1 MFLCKNSAQETAN
14 FATDNNTSSIY
25 RSKRVV
31 LDNKRYMTEQE
42 LANVIWDIKEI
53 IRNLYDDA
61 EVEDVI
67 LPFTLLR
74 RLDCVLDEHRDAIMK
89 EMNAIKDKP
98 VLMQDIKLK
107 SLLKQHKL
115 TFFNKSGLSLER
127 LLGAPG
133 QIGASFQTYLDG
145 FTDNVKDILAN
156 FVHTDTSSE
165 TLDLSPIY
173 SRLDRHDKL
182 FSVIQLFVQRAD
194 LHPNVV
200 SNAMM
205 GTVFEIV
212 IRRSKESSN
221 TKAGQFYTPREIVRL
236 LVSLTM
242 CGKESELYEP
252 GRAFSIYDPCC
263 GTGGMLTAGR
273 EYLQEISGRKDLK
286 VYLYGQELNEKTY
299 AICKSDLLMK
309 GEDQN
314 LDRQLFRGDTLGDD
328 KLEGSTFNFM
338 LANPPFG
345 VDWGKDERVKKRVQ
359 DDNCPGG
366 RFEAGLPSSND
377 GSLLFL
383 QHMISKMDNQRGS
396 RIGIV
401 LNGSPLFNGEAGS
414 GWSNIRKML
423 LDRNLLDCIVALPKN
438 LFYGTDI
445 TTYLW
450 ILDNKRP
457 AERLNKVLF
466 INAAHAEYTKL
477 LQKNLGKKRFEI
489 SEDGA
494 RDILTMYRE
503 YTDAIRDIVYEK
515 TGEVEH
521 LQVARLLD
529 YDDFRYTTVATR
541 RPLRLWYEN
550 IVEKY
555 TTLCENEDF
564 DANAKKNAILKTV
577 SNIDGI
583 DEKRSDC
590 EFFAYLKAQKIKY
603 TAAELKLLRTM
614 FGTISEDAPEV
625 HEKPLDVKSDFV
637 ADTNLNDTEKIPQKR
652 DIDEYFAQEVL
663 PYAPD
668 AWMDRTKD
676 KLGVEFPFTRIF
688 YKYRPLRSADAILA
702 ELKSLDDSINI

>member
-1 MFLCKNSAQETAN
+1 
-14 FATDNNTSSIY
+14 
-25 RSKRVV
+25 
-31 LDNKRYMTEQE
+31 MTEQE

-98 VLMQDIKLK
+98 ALMQDIKLK

-127 LLGAPG
+127 LLGAPD
-133 QIGASFQTYLDG
+133 QIGASFQAYLDG

-156 FVHTDTSSE
+156 FVHTDTLSE

-173 SRLDRHDKL
+173 SRLERHDKL
-182 FSVIQLFVQRAD
+182 YSIIQLFVKRAD

-200 SNAMM
+200 SNSMM

-212 IRRSKESSN
+212 VRRSKESSN

-273 EYLQEISGRKDLK
+273 EYLQELSGRKDLK

-345 VDWGKDERVKKRVQ
+345 MDWGKDERVKKRVM

-366 RFEAGLPSSND
+366 RFEAGLPSSKD

-383 QHMISKMDNQRGS
+383 QHMISKMDNQKGS

-450 ILDNKRP
+450 IIDNKRP
-457 AERLNKVLF
+457 VERLNKVLF
-466 INAAHAEYTKL
+466 INASHTEYTKL

-494 RDILTMYRE
+494 KDILTMYRE
-503 YTDAIRDIVYEK
+503 YTDAIRDIVYDK
-515 TGEVEH
+515 TGEVEQ

-550 IVEKY
+550 ITEKY
-555 TTLCENEDF
+555 AALCEEENF

-577 SNIDGI
+577 SETENIND
-583 DEKRSDC
+583 KRSDS
-590 EFFAYLKAQKIKY
+590 EFFAYLNTNKIKY
-603 TAAELKLLRTM
+603 TATDLKLLRTM
-614 FGTISEDAPEV
+614 FGTISEEAPEV
-625 HEKPLDVKSDFV
+625 HEKPLDTKSDFV
-637 ADTNLNDTEKIPQKR
+637 TDTNLSDTENSSKER
-652 DIDEYFAQEVL
+652 
-663 PYAPD
+663 
-668 AWMDRTKD
+668 
-676 KLGVEFPFTRIF
+676 
-688 YKYRPLRSADAILA
+688 YR
-702 ELKSLDDSINI
+702 

>member
-1 MFLCKNSAQETAN
+1 
-14 FATDNNTSSIY
+14 
-25 RSKRVV
+25 
-31 LDNKRYMTEQE
+31 MTEQE

-89 EMNAIKDKP
+89 EMTAIKDKP
-98 VLMQDIKLK
+98 ILMQEIKLK

-156 FVHTDTSSE
+156 FVHTDTSSQ

-194 LHPNVV
+194 LHPGVV

-263 GTGGMLTAGR
+263 GTGGMLTIGR
-273 EYLQEISGRKDLK
+273 EYLQETSGRNDLK

-377 GSLLFL
+377 GSFLFL
-383 QHMISKMDNQRGS
+383 QHMVSKMDSRRGS

-450 ILDNKRP
+450 ILDNRRS

-466 INAAHAEYTKL
+466 INAAHAEYTRL

-489 SEDGA
+489 SEYGA
-494 RDILTMYRE
+494 KDILTMYRE
-503 YTDAIRDIVYEK
+503 YTDATRDIVYEK
-515 TGEVEH
+515 TGEVEQ

-529 YDDFRYTTVATR
+529 YDDFRYTTVVTR

-550 IVEKY
+550 ISEKY
-555 TTLCENEDF
+555 AALCEVEDF
-564 DANAKKNAILKTV
+564 DADARKNVILKTV
-577 SNIDGI
+577 SEIDGI
-583 DEKRSDC
+583 DEKRSDS
-590 EFFAYLKAQKIKY
+590 EFFAFLKDQKIKY
-603 TAAELKLLRTM
+603 TATELKLLRTS

-625 HEKPLDVKSDFV
+625 HEKPLNTKSDFV
-637 ADTNLNDTEKIPQKR
+637 ADTNLNDTEKIPQKQ
-652 DIDEYFAQEVL
+652 DIDEYFAREVL

>member
-1 MFLCKNSAQETAN
+1 
-14 FATDNNTSSIY
+14 
-25 RSKRVV
+25 
-31 LDNKRYMTEQE
+31 MTEQE

-61 EVEDVI
+61 EVEDII

-98 VLMQDIKLK
+98 ALMQDIKLK

-127 LLGAPG
+127 LLGAPD
-133 QIGASFQTYLDG
+133 QIGASFQAYLDG

-173 SRLDRHDKL
+173 SRLERHDKL
-182 FSVIQLFVQRAD
+182 YSIIQLFVQRAD

-200 SNAMM
+200 SNSMM

-212 IRRSKESSN
+212 VRRSKESSN

-273 EYLQEISGRKDLK
+273 EYLQELSGRKDLK

-345 VDWGKDERVKKRVQ
+345 MDWGKDERVKKRVM

-383 QHMISKMDNQRGS
+383 QHMISKMDNQKGS

-438 LFYGTDI
+438 LLYGTDI

-450 ILDNKRP
+450 IIDNKRP
-457 AERLNKVLF
+457 VERLNKVLF
-466 INAAHAEYTKL
+466 INASHTEYTKL

-489 SEDGA
+489 SDDGA
-494 RDILTMYRE
+494 KDILTMYRE
-503 YTDAIRDIVYEK
+503 YTDAIRDIVYDK
-515 TGEVEH
+515 TGEVEQ

-550 IVEKY
+550 ITEKY
-555 TTLCENEDF
+555 AALCEEENF
-564 DANAKKNAILKTV
+564 DAKAKKNAILETV
-577 SNIDGI
+577 SETEGI
-583 DEKRSDC
+583 NDKRSDS
-590 EFFAYLKAQKIKY
+590 EFFAYLKAKNCF
-603 TAAELKLLRTM
+603 EL
-614 FGTISEDAPEV
+614 I
-625 HEKPLDVKSDFV
+625 
-637 ADTNLNDTEKIPQKR
+637 
-652 DIDEYFAQEVL
+652 
-663 PYAPD
+663 
-668 AWMDRTKD
+668 
-676 KLGVEFPFTRIF
+676 
-688 YKYRPLRSADAILA
+688 
-702 ELKSLDDSINI
+702 

>member
-1 MFLCKNSAQETAN
+1 
-14 FATDNNTSSIY
+14 
-25 RSKRVV
+25 
-31 LDNKRYMTEQE
+31 MTEQE

-74 RLDCVLDEHRDAIMK
+74 RLDCVLDEHRDDIMK
-89 EMNAIKDKP
+89 EMEAIKDMP
-98 VLMQDIKLK
+98 AIMQNIKLK
-107 SLLKQHKL
+107 SLLKQHNL
-115 TFFNKSGLSLER
+115 TFFNNSGLSLER
-127 LLGAPG
+127 LLGAPN
-133 QIGASFQTYLDG
+133 QIGSAFQTYLDG

-156 FVHTDTSSE
+156 FVHTDTDSE

-173 SRLDRHDKL
+173 SRLERHDKL

-194 LHPNVV
+194 LHPNKV

-242 CGKESELYEP
+242 CGKESELYGV

-273 EYLQEISGRKDLK
+273 EYLQEVSGRKDLK

-314 LDRQLFRGDTLGDD
+314 LDQQLFRGDTLGED
-328 KLEGSTFNFM
+328 KLEGKTFNFM

-345 VDWGKDERVKKRVQ
+345 VDWGKDEKVKKRVQ

-383 QHMISKMDNQRGS
+383 QHMIAKMDTQQGS

-401 LNGSPLFNGEAGS
+401 LNGSPLFNGDAGS

-423 LDRNLLDCIVALPKN
+423 LERNLLDCIVALPKN

-457 AERLNKVLF
+457 ASRKDKVLF
-466 INAAHAEYTKL
+466 INAVHAEYTKL
-477 LQKNLGKKRFEI
+477 LQKNLGKKRYEI
-489 SEDGA
+489 SPNGA
-494 RDILTMYRE
+494 SDILAIYRE
-503 YTDAIRDIVYEK
+503 YVDAFRDIVYEK
-515 TGEVEH
+515 TGEIER
-521 LQVARLLD
+521 LQVAKLLD

-541 RPLRLWYEN
+541 RPLRYWFEN
-550 IVEKY
+550 ITEKY
-555 TTLCENEDF
+555 IALCENEAF
-564 DANAKKNAILKTV
+564 DADSKKNAILKIV
-577 SNIDGI
+577 SEVEGI
-583 DEKRSDC
+583 DDKRSDSD
-590 EFFAYLKAQKIKY
+590 FFAFLKSKKVKY
-603 TAAELKLLRTM
+603 TATELKLLRSM
-614 FGTISEDAPEV
+614 FGVIDEEAPEV
-625 HEKPLDVKSDFV
+625 HEKPLDINSDCV
-637 ADTNLNDTEKIPQKR
+637 ADTNLNDTEKIPQKQ
-652 DIDEYFAQEVL
+652 DIDEYFEHEVL
-663 PYAPD
+663 PYTPD
-668 AWMDRTKD
+668 AWMDRSKD

-688 YKYRPLRSADAILA
+688 YKYRPLRTAEAIMA
-702 ELKSLDDSINI
+702 ELNNLDDSINL

>member
-1 MFLCKNSAQETAN
+1 
-14 FATDNNTSSIY
+14 
-25 RSKRVV
+25 
-31 LDNKRYMTEQE
+31 MTEQE

-98 VLMQDIKLK
+98 ALMQDIKLK

-127 LLGAPG
+127 LLGAPD
-133 QIGASFQTYLDG
+133 QIGASFQAYLDG

-156 FVHTDTSSE
+156 FVHTDTLSE

-173 SRLDRHDKL
+173 SRLERHDKL
-182 FSVIQLFVQRAD
+182 YSIIQLFVKRAD

-200 SNAMM
+200 SNSMM

-212 IRRSKESSN
+212 VRRSKESSN

-273 EYLQEISGRKDLK
+273 EYLQELSGRKDLK

-345 VDWGKDERVKKRVQ
+345 MDWGKDERVKKRVM

-366 RFEAGLPSSND
+366 RFEAGLPSSKD

-383 QHMISKMDNQRGS
+383 QHMISKMDNQKGS

-450 ILDNKRP
+450 IIDNKRP
-457 AERLNKVLF
+457 VERLNKVLF
-466 INAAHAEYTKL
+466 INASHTEYTKL

-494 RDILTMYRE
+494 KDILTMYRE
-503 YTDAIRDIVYEK
+503 YTDAIRDIVYDK
-515 TGEVEH
+515 TGEVEQ

-550 IVEKY
+550 ITEKY
-555 TTLCENEDF
+555 AALCEEENF

-577 SNIDGI
+577 SETENIND
-583 DEKRSDC
+583 KRSDS
-590 EFFAYLKAQKIKY
+590 EFFAYLNTNKIKY
-603 TAAELKLLRTM
+603 TATDLKLLRTM
-614 FGTISEDAPEV
+614 FGTISEEAPEV
-625 HEKPLDVKSDFV
+625 HEKPLDTKSDFV
-637 ADTNLNDTEKIPQKR
+637 TDTNLSDTEKIPQKK

-663 PYAPD
+663 PFAPD
-668 AWMDRTKD
+668 TWMDRTKD

-688 YKYRPLRSADAILA
+688 YKYRPLRSVGAILD
-702 ELKSLDDSINI
+702 ELKSLDNSINI

>member
-1 MFLCKNSAQETAN
+1 
-14 FATDNNTSSIY
+14 
-25 RSKRVV
+25 
-31 LDNKRYMTEQE
+31 MTEQE

-74 RLDCVLDEHRDAIMK
+74 RLDCVLDEHRDDIMK
-89 EMNAIKDKP
+89 EMEAIKDMP
-98 VLMQDIKLK
+98 AIMQNIKLK
-107 SLLKQHKL
+107 SLLKQHNL
-115 TFFNKSGLSLER
+115 TFFNNSGLSLER
-127 LLGAPG
+127 LLGAPN
-133 QIGASFQTYLDG
+133 QIGSAFQTYLDG

-156 FVHTDTSSE
+156 FVHTDTDSE

-173 SRLDRHDKL
+173 SRLERHDKL

-194 LHPNVV
+194 LHPNKV

-242 CGKESELYEP
+242 CGKESELYGV

-273 EYLQEISGRKDLK
+273 EYLQEVSGRKDLK

-314 LDRQLFRGDTLGDD
+314 LDQQLFRGDTLGED
-328 KLEGSTFNFM
+328 KLEGKTFNFM

-345 VDWGKDERVKKRVQ
+345 VDWGKDEKVKKRVQ

-383 QHMISKMDNQRGS
+383 QHMIAKMDTQQGS

-401 LNGSPLFNGEAGS
+401 LNGSPLFNGDAGS

-457 AERLNKVLF
+457 ASRKDKVLF

-477 LQKNLGKKRFEI
+477 LQKNLGKKRYEI
-489 SEDGA
+489 SPNGA
-494 RDILTMYRE
+494 SDILAIYRE
-503 YTDAIRDIVYEK
+503 YVDAFRDIVYEK
-515 TGEVEH
+515 TGKIER
-521 LQVARLLD
+521 LQVAKLLD

-541 RPLRLWYEN
+541 RPLRYWFEN
-550 IVEKY
+550 ITEKY
-555 TTLCENEDF
+555 IALCENEAF
-564 DANAKKNAILKTV
+564 DADSKKNAILKIV
-577 SNIDGI
+577 SEVEGI
-583 DEKRSDC
+583 DDKRSDSD
-590 EFFAYLKAQKIKY
+590 FFAFLKSKKVKY
-603 TAAELKLLRTM
+603 TATELKLLRSM
-614 FGTISEDAPEV
+614 FGVIDEEAPEV
-625 HEKPLDVKSDFV
+625 HEKPLDINSDCV
-637 ADTNLNDTEKIPQKR
+637 ADTNLNDTEKIPQKQ
-652 DIDEYFAQEVL
+652 DIDEYFEHEVL
-663 PYAPD
+663 PYTPD
-668 AWMDRTKD
+668 AWMDRSKD

-688 YKYRPLRSADAILA
+688 YKYRPLRTAEAIMA
-702 ELKSLDDSINI
+702 ELNNLDDSINL

>member
-1 MFLCKNSAQETAN
+1 
-14 FATDNNTSSIY
+14 
-25 RSKRVV
+25 
-31 LDNKRYMTEQE
+31 MTEQE

-98 VLMQDIKLK
+98 ALMQDIKLK

-127 LLGAPG
+127 LLGAPD

-173 SRLDRHDKL
+173 SRLERHDKL
-182 FSVIQLFVQRAD
+182 YSIIQLFVQRAD

-200 SNAMM
+200 SNSMM

-212 IRRSKESSN
+212 VRRSKESSN

-273 EYLQEISGRKDLK
+273 EYLQELSGRKDLK

-345 VDWGKDERVKKRVQ
+345 MDWGKDERVKKRVM

-383 QHMISKMDNQRGS
+383 QHMISKMDNQKGS

-489 SEDGA
+489 SEEGA
-494 RDILTMYRE
+494 KDILTIYRE
-503 YTDAIRDIVYEK
+503 YADAIRDIVYEK
-515 TGEVEH
+515 TGEVEQ

-550 IVEKY
+550 IAEEYVS
-555 TTLCENEDF
+555 LCEDEEF

-577 SNIDGI
+577 SEVDGI

-590 EFFAYLKAQKIKY
+590 EFFTYLRAKKIKY

-614 FGTISEDAPEV
+614 FGTISEEAPEV
-625 HEKPLDVKSDFV
+625 HEKPLDTKSDFV
-637 ADTNLNDTEKIPQKR
+637 ADTNLNDTEKIPQKK
-652 DIDEYFAQEVL
+652 DIEEYFAQEVL
-663 PYAPD
+663 PFAPD

-688 YKYRPLRSADAILA
+688 YKYRPLRPVDAILA
-702 ELKSLDDSINI
+702 ELSSLDDSINI

>member
-1 MFLCKNSAQETAN
+1 
-14 FATDNNTSSIY
+14 
-25 RSKRVV
+25 
-31 LDNKRYMTEQE
+31 MTEQE

-74 RLDCVLDEHRDAIMK
+74 RLDCVLDEHRDAIMA
-89 EMNAIKDKP
+89 EMEAIRDKP
-98 VLMQDIKLK
+98 IVMQNIKLK
-107 SLLKQHKL
+107 SLMKQHKL
-115 TFFNKSGLSLER
+115 TFFNTSGLSLER

-133 QIGASFQTYLDG
+133 QIGSSFQTYLDG
-145 FTDNVKDILAN
+145 LTDNVKDILAN
-156 FVHTDTSSE
+156 FVHTDTDSE

-173 SRLDRHDKL
+173 SRLERHDKL

-194 LHPNVV
+194 LHPSKV

-221 TKAGQFYTPREIVRL
+221 TKAGQFYTPREVVRL

-242 CGKESELYEP
+242 CGKENELYGV

-273 EYLQEISGRKDLK
+273 EYLQEVSGRDDLK

-314 LDRQLFRGDTLGDD
+314 LDQQLFRGDTLGDD
-328 KLEGSTFNFM
+328 KLEGKTFNFM

-345 VDWGKDERVKKRVQ
+345 VDWGKDEKVKKRVQ
-359 DDNCPGG
+359 DDNRPGG

-383 QHMISKMDNQRGS
+383 QHMIAKMDDQQGS

-401 LNGSPLFNGEAGS
+401 LNGSPLFNGDAGS

-423 LDRNLLDCIVALPKN
+423 LDKNLLDCIVALPKN

-457 AERLNKVLF
+457 AGRKDKVLF

-477 LQKNLGKKRFEI
+477 LQKNLGKKRFEV
-489 SEDGA
+489 SEEGA
-494 RDILTMYRE
+494 ADILSIYKA
-503 YTDAIRDIVYEK
+503 YSDATRDIVYEK
-515 TGEVEH
+515 TGEVENI
-521 LQVARLLD
+521 QVARLLD
-529 YDDFRYTTVATR
+529 YSDFLYTTVTVR
-541 RPLRLWYEN
+541 RPMRLWYEN
-550 IVEKY
+550 ISGKYVE
-555 TTLCENEDF
+555 LCLDDNF
-564 DANAKKNAILKTV
+564 DPQSKKNAILKVV
-577 SNIDGI
+577 SELKDIDAR
-583 DEKRSDC
+583 RSDH
-590 EFFAYLKAQKIKY
+590 EFFEFLKSNKVKY
-603 TAAELKLLRTM
+603 SAGDIKLLRTT
-614 FGTISEDAPEV
+614 FGSISDDAPKV
-625 HEKPLDVKSDFV
+625 HEKPIDKNSEFV
-637 ADTNLNDTEKIPQKR
+637 IDSNLNDTEKVPFKDTIE
-652 DIDEYFAQEVL
+652 EYFEREVI
-663 PYAPD
+663 PYAND
-668 AWMDRTKD
+668 AWMDRSKD
-676 KLGVEFPFTRIF
+676 KIGCEFPFTRIF
-688 YKYRPLRSADAILA
+688 YKYRPLRSIDTIL
-702 ELKSLDDSINI
+702 EDLKRIDDVINI

>member
-1 MFLCKNSAQETAN
+1 
-14 FATDNNTSSIY
+14 
-25 RSKRVV
+25 
-31 LDNKRYMTEQE
+31 MTEQE

-98 VLMQDIKLK
+98 ALMQDIKLK

-127 LLGAPG
+127 LLGAPD
-133 QIGASFQTYLDG
+133 QIGASFQAYLDG

-156 FVHTDTSSE
+156 FVHTDTLSE

-173 SRLDRHDKL
+173 SRLERHDKL
-182 FSVIQLFVQRAD
+182 YSIIQLFVKRAD

-200 SNAMM
+200 SNSMM

-212 IRRSKESSN
+212 VRRSKESSN

-273 EYLQEISGRKDLK
+273 EYLQELSGRKDLK

-345 VDWGKDERVKKRVQ
+345 MDWGKDERVKKRVM

-366 RFEAGLPSSND
+366 RFEAGLPSSKD

-383 QHMISKMDNQRGS
+383 QHMISKMDNQKGS

-450 ILDNKRP
+450 IIDNKRP
-457 AERLNKVLF
+457 VERLNKVLF
-466 INAAHAEYTKL
+466 INASHTEYTKL

-494 RDILTMYRE
+494 KDILTMYRE
-503 YTDAIRDIVYEK
+503 YTDAIRDIVYDK
-515 TGEVEH
+515 TGEVEQ

-550 IVEKY
+550 ITEKY
-555 TTLCENEDF
+555 AALCEEENF

-577 SNIDGI
+577 SETENIND
-583 DEKRSDC
+583 KRSDS
-590 EFFAYLKAQKIKY
+590 EFFAYLNTNKIKY
-603 TAAELKLLRTM
+603 TATDLKLLRTM
-614 FGTISEDAPEV
+614 FGTISEEAPEV
-625 HEKPLDVKSDFV
+625 HEKPLD
-637 ADTNLNDTEKIPQKR
+637 LN
-652 DIDEYFAQEVL
+652 
-663 PYAPD
+663 
-668 AWMDRTKD
+668 
-676 KLGVEFPFTRIF
+676 
-688 YKYRPLRSADAILA
+688 SATL
-702 ELKSLDDSINI
+702 

>member
-1 MFLCKNSAQETAN
+1 
-14 FATDNNTSSIY
+14 
-25 RSKRVV
+25 
-31 LDNKRYMTEQE
+31 MTEQE

-98 VLMQDIKLK
+98 ALMQDIKLK

-127 LLGAPG
+127 LLGAPD
-133 QIGASFQTYLDG
+133 QIGASFQAYLDG

-156 FVHTDTSSE
+156 FVHTDTLSE

-173 SRLDRHDKL
+173 SRLERHDKL
-182 FSVIQLFVQRAD
+182 YSIIQLFVKRAD

-200 SNAMM
+200 SNSMM

-212 IRRSKESSN
+212 VRRSKESSN

-273 EYLQEISGRKDLK
+273 EYLQELSGRKDLK

-345 VDWGKDERVKKRVQ
+345 MDWGKDERVKKRVM

-366 RFEAGLPSSND
+366 RFEAGLPSSKD

-383 QHMISKMDNQRGS
+383 QHMISKMDNQKGS

-450 ILDNKRP
+450 IIDNKRP
-457 AERLNKVLF
+457 VERLNKVLF
-466 INAAHAEYTKL
+466 INASHTEYTKL

-494 RDILTMYRE
+494 KDILTMYRE
-503 YTDAIRDIVYEK
+503 YTDAIRDIVYDK
-515 TGEVEH
+515 TGEVEQ

-550 IVEKY
+550 ITEKY
-555 TTLCENEDF
+555 AALCEEENF

-577 SNIDGI
+577 SETENIND
-583 DEKRSDC
+583 KRSDS
-590 EFFAYLKAQKIKY
+590 EFFCI
-603 TAAELKLLRTM
+603 
-614 FGTISEDAPEV
+614 F
-625 HEKPLDVKSDFV
+625 
-637 ADTNLNDTEKIPQKR
+637 
-652 DIDEYFAQEVL
+652 EY
-663 PYAPD
+663 
-668 AWMDRTKD
+668 
-676 KLGVEFPFTRIF
+676 
-688 YKYRPLRSADAILA
+688 
-702 ELKSLDDSINI
+702 

>member
-1 MFLCKNSAQETAN
+1 M
-14 FATDNNTSSIY
+14 
-25 RSKRVV
+25 
-31 LDNKRYMTEQE
+31 
-42 LANVIWDIKEI
+42 
-53 IRNLYDDA
+53 
-61 EVEDVI
+61 EDVI

-98 VLMQDIKLK
+98 ALMQDIKLK

-127 LLGAPG
+127 LLGAPD
-133 QIGASFQTYLDG
+133 QIGASFQAYLDG

-156 FVHTDTSSE
+156 FVHTDTLSE

-173 SRLDRHDKL
+173 SRLERHDKL
-182 FSVIQLFVQRAD
+182 YSIIQLFVKRAD

-200 SNAMM
+200 SNSMM

-212 IRRSKESSN
+212 VRRSKESSN

-273 EYLQEISGRKDLK
+273 EYLQELSGRKDLK

-345 VDWGKDERVKKRVQ
+345 MDWGKDERVKKRVM

-366 RFEAGLPSSND
+366 RFEAGLPSSKD

-383 QHMISKMDNQRGS
+383 QHMISKMDNQKGS

-450 ILDNKRP
+450 IIDNKRP
-457 AERLNKVLF
+457 VERLNKVLF
-466 INAAHAEYTKL
+466 INASHTEYTKL

-494 RDILTMYRE
+494 KDILTMYRE
-503 YTDAIRDIVYEK
+503 YTDAIRDIVYDK
-515 TGEVEH
+515 TGEVEQ

-550 IVEKY
+550 ITEKY
-555 TTLCENEDF
+555 AALCEEENF

-577 SNIDGI
+577 SETENIND
-583 DEKRSDC
+583 KRSDSK
-590 EFFAYLKAQKIKY
+590 FFAYLNTNKIKY
-603 TAAELKLLRTM
+603 TATDLKLLRTM
-614 FGTISEDAPEV
+614 FGTISEEAPEV
-625 HEKPLDVKSDFV
+625 HEKPLDTKSDFV
-637 ADTNLNDTEKIPQKR
+637 TDTNLSDTEKIPQKK

-663 PYAPD
+663 PFAPD

-688 YKYRPLRSADAILA
+688 YKYRPLRSVGAILD
-702 ELKSLDDSINI
+702 ELKSLDNSINI

>member
-1 MFLCKNSAQETAN
+1 
-14 FATDNNTSSIY
+14 
-25 RSKRVV
+25 
-31 LDNKRYMTEQE
+31 MTEQE

-98 VLMQDIKLK
+98 ALMQDIKLK

-127 LLGAPG
+127 LLGAPD
-133 QIGASFQTYLDG
+133 QIGASFQAYLDG

-156 FVHTDTSSE
+156 FVHTDTLSE

-173 SRLDRHDKL
+173 SRLERHDKL
-182 FSVIQLFVQRAD
+182 YSIIQLFVKRAD

-200 SNAMM
+200 SNSMM

-212 IRRSKESSN
+212 VRRSKESSN

-273 EYLQEISGRKDLK
+273 EYLQELSGRKDLK

-345 VDWGKDERVKKRVQ
+345 MDWGKDERVKKRVM

-366 RFEAGLPSSND
+366 RFEAGLPSSKD

-383 QHMISKMDNQRGS
+383 QHMISKMDNQKGS

-450 ILDNKRP
+450 IIDNKRP
-457 AERLNKVLF
+457 VERLNKVLF
-466 INAAHAEYTKL
+466 INASHTEYTKL

-494 RDILTMYRE
+494 KDILTMYRE
-503 YTDAIRDIVYEK
+503 YTDAIRDIVYDK
-515 TGEVEH
+515 TGEVEQ

-550 IVEKY
+550 ITEKY
-555 TTLCENEDF
+555 AALCEEENF

-577 SNIDGI
+577 SETENIND
-583 DEKRSDC
+583 KRSDS
-590 EFFAYLKAQKIKY
+590 EFFVYL
-603 TAAELKLLRTM
+603 M
-614 FGTISEDAPEV
+614 
-625 HEKPLDVKSDFV
+625 
-637 ADTNLNDTEKIPQKR
+637 
-652 DIDEYFAQEVL
+652 
-663 PYAPD
+663 
-668 AWMDRTKD
+668 
-676 KLGVEFPFTRIF
+676 
-688 YKYRPLRSADAILA
+688 
-702 ELKSLDDSINI
+702 

>member
-1 MFLCKNSAQETAN
+1 
-14 FATDNNTSSIY
+14 
-25 RSKRVV
+25 
-31 LDNKRYMTEQE
+31 MTEQE

-89 EMNAIKDKP
+89 EMEAIKDKP
-98 VLMQDIKLK
+98 IVMQNIKLK
-107 SLLKQHKL
+107 SLLKQHNL
-115 TFFNKSGLSLER
+115 TFFNSSGLSLER

-156 FVHTDTSSE
+156 FVHTDTESE

-173 SRLDRHDKL
+173 SRLERHDKL

-194 LHPNVV
+194 LHPEKV

-205 GTVFEIV
+205 GTIFEIV

-242 CGKESELYEP
+242 CGKESELYGV

-263 GTGGMLTAGR
+263 GTGGMLTVGR
-273 EYLQEISGRKDLK
+273 EYLQEVSGRKDLK

-314 LDRQLFRGDTLGDD
+314 LDQQLFRGDTLGED
-328 KLEGSTFNFM
+328 KLEGKTFNFM

-345 VDWGKDERVKKRVQ
+345 VDWGKDEKVKKRVQ

-366 RFEAGLPSSND
+366 RFEAGLPDAND

-383 QHMISKMDNQRGS
+383 QHMIAKMDNQQGS

-401 LNGSPLFNGEAGS
+401 LNGSPLFNGNAGS
-414 GWSNIRKML
+414 GWSKIRSML

-457 AERLNKVLF
+457 ADRKDKVLF

-489 SEDGA
+489 SENCSS
-494 RDILTMYRE
+494 DILSLYKD
-503 YTDAIRDIVYEK
+503 YKDAVRDIVYDK
-515 TGEVEH
+515 TKEVEQ
-521 LQVARLLD
+521 LQIAKLLD

-541 RPLRLWYEN
+541 RPLRYWFEN
-550 IVEKY
+550 ITEKY
-555 TTLCENEDF
+555 HALCENEAF
-564 DANAKKNAILKTV
+564 DAKSKKNAILKTV
-577 SNIDGI
+577 SEVEGI
-583 DEKRSDC
+583 DDKRSDSD
-590 EFFAYLKAQKIKY
+590 FFAFLKSKKVKY
-603 TAAELKLLRTM
+603 TATELKLLRSM
-614 FGTISEDAPEV
+614 FGVIDEEAPEV
-625 HEKPLDVKSDFV
+625 HEKPLDKNSDCV
-637 ADTNLNDTEKIPQKR
+637 ADTNLNDTEKIPQKQ
-652 DIDEYFAQEVL
+652 DIDEYFEDEVL
-663 PYAPD
+663 AYTPD
-668 AWMDRTKD
+668 AWMDRSKD

-688 YKYRPLRSADAILA
+688 YKYRPLRTAEAIMA
-702 ELKSLDDSINI
+702 ELNNLDDSINL

>member
-1 MFLCKNSAQETAN
+1 
-14 FATDNNTSSIY
+14 
-25 RSKRVV
+25 
-31 LDNKRYMTEQE
+31 MTEQE

-98 VLMQDIKLK
+98 ALMQDIKLK

-127 LLGAPG
+127 LLGAPD
-133 QIGASFQTYLDG
+133 QIGASFQAYLDG

-156 FVHTDTSSE
+156 FVHTDTLSE

-173 SRLDRHDKL
+173 SRLERHDKL
-182 FSVIQLFVQRAD
+182 YSIIQLFVKRAD

-200 SNAMM
+200 SNSMM

-212 IRRSKESSN
+212 VRRSKESSN

-273 EYLQEISGRKDLK
+273 EYLQELSGRKDLK

-345 VDWGKDERVKKRVQ
+345 MDWGKDERVKKRVM
-359 DDNCPGG
+359 DDTCPGG
-366 RFEAGLPSSND
+366 RFEAGLPSSKD

-383 QHMISKMDNQRGS
+383 QHMISKMDNQKGS

-450 ILDNKRP
+450 IIDNKRP
-457 AERLNKVLF
+457 VERLNKVLF
-466 INAAHAEYTKL
+466 INASHTEYTKL

-494 RDILTMYRE
+494 KDILTMYRE
-503 YTDAIRDIVYEK
+503 YTDAIRDIVYDK
-515 TGEVEH
+515 TGEVEQ

-550 IVEKY
+550 ITEKY
-555 TTLCENEDF
+555 AALCEEENF

-577 SNIDGI
+577 SETENIND
-583 DEKRSDC
+583 KRSDS
-590 EFFAYLKAQKIKY
+590 EFFAYLNTNKIKY
-603 TAAELKLLRTM
+603 TATDLKLLRTM
-614 FGTISEDAPEV
+614 FGTISEEAPEV
-625 HEKPLDVKSDFV
+625 HEKPLDTKSDFV
-637 ADTNLNDTEKIPQKR
+637 TDTNLSDTEKIPQKK

-663 PYAPD
+663 PFAPD

-688 YKYRPLRSADAILA
+688 YKYRPLRSVGAILD
-702 ELKSLDDSINI
+702 ELKSLDNSINI

>member
-1 MFLCKNSAQETAN
+1 M
-14 FATDNNTSSIY
+14 TD
-25 RSKRVV
+25 
-31 LDNKRYMTEQE
+31 QE

-89 EMNAIKDKP
+89 EMEAIKDKP
-98 VLMQDIKLK
+98 IVMQNIKLK
-107 SLLKQHKL
+107 SLLKQHNL
-115 TFFNKSGLSLER
+115 TFFNSSGLSLER

-133 QIGASFQTYLDG
+133 QIGTSFQTYLDG

-156 FVHTDTSSE
+156 FVHTDTESE

-173 SRLDRHDKL
+173 SRLERHDKL

-194 LHPNVV
+194 LHPEKV

-242 CGKESELYEP
+242 CGKENELYEV

-263 GTGGMLTAGR
+263 GTGGILTAGR
-273 EYLQEISGRKDLK
+273 EYLQEVSGRKDLK

-314 LDRQLFRGDTLGDD
+314 LDQQLFRGDTLGDD
-328 KLEGSTFNFM
+328 KLEGKTFNFM

-345 VDWGKDERVKKRVQ
+345 VDWGKDEKVKKRVQ

-366 RFEAGLPSSND
+366 RFEAGLPSTND

-383 QHMISKMDNQRGS
+383 QHMIAKMDNQQGS

-401 LNGSPLFNGEAGS
+401 LNGSPLFNGDAGS

-457 AERLNKVLF
+457 VERKDKVLF

-489 SEDGA
+489 SDDGA
-494 RDILTMYRE
+494 ADILSMYKE
-503 YTDAIRDIVYEK
+503 YKDATRDIVYDK
-515 TGEVEH
+515 TGEVEK
-521 LQVARLLD
+521 LQVAKLLD

-541 RPLRLWYEN
+541 RPLRCWFEN
-550 IVEKY
+550 ITEKY
-555 TTLCENEDF
+555 FALCENEAF
-564 DANAKKNAILKTV
+564 DASNKKNAILKTI
-577 SNIDGI
+577 SEIEDIDT
-583 DEKRSDC
+583 KRSDSD
-590 EFFAYLKAQKIKY
+590 FFSYLKNKKVKY
-603 TAAELKLLRTM
+603 TATELKLIRSM
-614 FGTISEDAPEV
+614 FGIIDEDAPEV
-625 HEKPLDVKSDFV
+625 HEKPLDKNSDYV
-637 ADTNLNDTEKIPQKR
+637 VDTNLNDTEKIPQKQ
-652 DIDEYFAQEVL
+652 DINEYFEEEVL
-663 PYAPD
+663 PYTPD
-668 AWMDRTKD
+668 AWMDRSKD
-676 KLGVEFPFTRIF
+676 KLGVEFQFTRIF
-688 YKYRPLRSADAILA
+688 YKYRPLRTAEAIMA
-702 ELKSLDDSINI
+702 ELNNLDDSINI

>member
-1 MFLCKNSAQETAN
+1 
-14 FATDNNTSSIY
+14 
-25 RSKRVV
+25 
-31 LDNKRYMTEQE
+31 MTEQE

-98 VLMQDIKLK
+98 ALMQDIKLK

-115 TFFNKSGLSLER
+115 TFFNKSGLSMER
-127 LLGAPG
+127 LLGAPD
-133 QIGASFQTYLDG
+133 QIGASFQAYLDG

-156 FVHTDTSSE
+156 FVHTDTLSE

-173 SRLDRHDKL
+173 SRLERHDKL
-182 FSVIQLFVQRAD
+182 YSIIQLFVKRAD

-200 SNAMM
+200 SNSMM

-212 IRRSKESSN
+212 VRRSKESSN

-273 EYLQEISGRKDLK
+273 EYLQELSGRKDLK

-345 VDWGKDERVKKRVQ
+345 MDWGKDERVKKRVM

-366 RFEAGLPSSND
+366 RFEAGLPSSKD

-383 QHMISKMDNQRGS
+383 QHMISKMDNQKGS

-450 ILDNKRP
+450 IIDNKRP
-457 AERLNKVLF
+457 VERLNKVLF
-466 INAAHAEYTKL
+466 INASHTEYTKL

-494 RDILTMYRE
+494 KDILTMYRE
-503 YTDAIRDIVYEK
+503 YTDAIRDIVYDK
-515 TGEVEH
+515 TGEVEQ

-550 IVEKY
+550 ITEKY
-555 TTLCENEDF
+555 AALCEEENF

-577 SNIDGI
+577 SETENIND
-583 DEKRSDC
+583 KRSDS
-590 EFFAYLKAQKIKY
+590 EFFAYLNTNKIKY
-603 TAAELKLLRTM
+603 TATDLKLLRTM
-614 FGTISEDAPEV
+614 FGTISEEAPEV
-625 HEKPLDVKSDFV
+625 HEKPLDTKSDFV
-637 ADTNLNDTEKIPQKR
+637 TDTNLSDTEKIPQKK

-663 PYAPD
+663 PFAPD

-688 YKYRPLRSADAILA
+688 YKYRPLRSVGAILD
-702 ELKSLDDSINI
+702 ELKSLDNSINI

>member
-1 MFLCKNSAQETAN
+1 
-14 FATDNNTSSIY
+14 
-25 RSKRVV
+25 
-31 LDNKRYMTEQE
+31 MTEQE

-74 RLDCVLDEHRDAIMK
+74 RLDCVLDEHRDAITN

-98 VLMQDIKLK
+98 TLMQDIKLK
-107 SLLKQHKL
+107 SLLKQHGL

-194 LHPNVV
+194 LHPKLV

-242 CGKESELYEP
+242 CGKENELYEP

-263 GTGGMLTAGR
+263 GTGGMLTVGR
-273 EYLQEISGRKDLK
+273 EYLQEVSGRKDLK

-345 VDWGKDERVKKRVQ
+345 VDWGKDESVKKRVQ
-359 DDNCPGG
+359 DDNCSGR
-366 RFEAGLPSSND
+366 RFEAGLPSTND

-457 AERLNKVLF
+457 VERHGKVLF

-489 SEDGA
+489 AEAGA
-494 RDILTMYRE
+494 SDILTMYRA
-503 YTDAIRDIVYEK
+503 YTDAIRDIRYDK
-515 TGEVEH
+515 TGDVEQ

-529 YDDFRYTTVATR
+529 YDDFRYTTVVTR

-550 IVEKY
+550 ITGRY
-555 TTLCENEDF
+555 ATLCEDEDF
-564 DANAKKNAILKTV
+564 DACAKKNVILKTV
-577 SNIDGI
+577 SEIESI
-583 DEKRSDC
+583 DEKRSDG
-590 EFFAYLKAQKIKY
+590 EFFAYLKAKKIKH
-603 TAAELKLLRTM
+603 TAAELKLLRSV

-625 HEKPLDVKSDFV
+625 HEKPLDAKSDLV
-637 ADTNLNDTEKIPQKR
+637 ADSNLNDTEKIPQKQ
-652 DIDEYFAQEVL
+652 DIDEYFAREVL
-663 PYAPD
+663 PFATD
-668 AWMDRTKD
+668 AWMDRSKD

-688 YKYRPLRSADAILA
+688 YKYRPLRTAVAIMA
-702 ELKSLDDSINI
+702 ELNDLNDSINL

>member
-1 MFLCKNSAQETAN
+1 
-14 FATDNNTSSIY
+14 
-25 RSKRVV
+25 
-31 LDNKRYMTEQE
+31 MTEQE

-98 VLMQDIKLK
+98 ALMQDIKLK

-127 LLGAPG
+127 LLGAPD
-133 QIGASFQTYLDG
+133 QIGASFQAYLDG

-156 FVHTDTSSE
+156 FVHTDTLSE

-173 SRLDRHDKL
+173 SRLERHDKL
-182 FSVIQLFVQRAD
+182 YSIIQLFVKRAD

-200 SNAMM
+200 SNSMM

-212 IRRSKESSN
+212 VRRSKESSN

-273 EYLQEISGRKDLK
+273 EYLQELSGRKDLK

-345 VDWGKDERVKKRVQ
+345 MDWGKDERVKKRVM

-366 RFEAGLPSSND
+366 RFEAGLPSSKD

-383 QHMISKMDNQRGS
+383 QHMISKMDTQQGS

-450 ILDNKRP
+450 IIDNKRP
-457 AERLNKVLF
+457 VERLNKVLF
-466 INAAHAEYTKL
+466 INASHTEYTKL

-494 RDILTMYRE
+494 KDILTMYRE
-503 YTDAIRDIVYEK
+503 YTDAIRDIVYDK
-515 TGEVEH
+515 TGEVEQ

-550 IVEKY
+550 ITEKY
-555 TTLCENEDF
+555 AALCEEENF

-577 SNIDGI
+577 SETENIND
-583 DEKRSDC
+583 KRSDS
-590 EFFAYLKAQKIKY
+590 EFFAYLNTNKIKY
-603 TAAELKLLRTM
+603 TATDLKLLRTM
-614 FGTISEDAPEV
+614 FGTISEEAPEV
-625 HEKPLDVKSDFV
+625 HEKPLDTKSDFV
-637 ADTNLNDTEKIPQKR
+637 TDTNLSDTEKIPQKK

-663 PYAPD
+663 PFAPD

-688 YKYRPLRSADAILA
+688 YKYRPLRSVGAILD
-702 ELKSLDDSINI
+702 ELKSLDNSINI